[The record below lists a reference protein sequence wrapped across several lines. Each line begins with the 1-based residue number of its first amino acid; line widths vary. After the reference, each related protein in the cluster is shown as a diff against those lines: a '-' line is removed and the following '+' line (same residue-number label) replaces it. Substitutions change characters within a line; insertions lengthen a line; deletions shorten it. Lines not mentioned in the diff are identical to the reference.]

1 MLLSDGICLSILLC
15 CSGLFL
21 FFRCGKRVGKQAN
34 AAKYSDGPACEKIQ
48 KTGLPRMAFE
58 KEK

>member
-1 MLLSDGICLSILLC
+1 MLFSDGICLSIPSG

-21 FFRCGKRVGKQAN
+21 FFRCGKRVGKQTN
-34 AAKYSDGPACEKIQ
+34 AAKYSDGPACEKMQ
-48 KTGLPRMAFE
+48 KTGLDEMAFE